1 MSKIAEIETLLT
13 DAMRKRDAQRV
24 ATLRLVLSAL
34 RRAEKDG
41 TCELSEAE
49 ELQILERER
58 KQRVEAG
65 EAFADAGRTEQA
77 AAESDELAIIDE
89 LLPPRLSDDEL
100 SDLVDTAISAS
111 GATSLGD
118 LGRVMSGVM
127 PEVAGR
133 ADGGRVNQLVRE
145 RLS

>member
-1 MSKIAEIETLLT
+1 MSKIAEIETSLT
-13 DAMRKRDAQRV
+13 EAMRARDTQRV

-34 RRAEKDG
+34 RRGEKDLMR
-41 TCELSEAE
+41 ELSEAE

-58 KQRVEAG
+58 KQRVEAA
-65 EAFADAGRTEQA
+65 EAFADAGRAEQA
-77 AAESDELAIIDE
+77 SAESDELAIIEE

-100 SDLVDTAISAS
+100 IDLVDGAIGAS

-118 LGRVMSGVM
+118 LGRVMSAVM

-133 ADGGRVNQLVRE
+133 ADGARVNQVVRE
-145 RLS
+145 KLS